1 MPHQRRLDDS
11 SIRRRAL
18 GERSR
23 VSIRRRSLRRAAALL
38 ALAVAAQGET
48 PAPRGGQARVETS
61 DERLARVQ
69 ERRKALERELARLR
83 GQERTLLGEVERL
96 ELVVLAKGQQL
107 EETRLVLQRANAQLA
122 ATLRRAGELKQ
133 SIDAT
138 RPQLAAHARAL
149 YKLGELSYLRVLLSV
164 DSPSDMFRGY
174 RFVTALARR
183 DNQRIV
189 AFRSDLRELTAAQAE
204 LEQRTRE
211 AQALRAELER
221 TRRALDLDRR
231 RKTELLTQIVER
243 KETHVAYVAE
253 LEEAERRLG
262 ELLLGLAAGEVS
274 VPLVAFKGALPWPVS
289 GRVRVPFGRRKH
301 ARFET
306 YTIQNGVEIEAE
318 EREPV
323 AAVHDGTV
331 VFADH
336 FRGYG
341 LMVVLDHGGKHHS
354 LYAHLDELRVAL
366 GQKVAAGMVIAT
378 VGAGLEGPGLYFEI
392 RSQGRPEDPL
402 GWLRKPQGL

>member
-1 MPHQRRLDDS
+1 VKW
-11 SIRRRAL
+11 AT
-18 GERSR
+18 
-23 VSIRRRSLRRAAALL
+23 ALL
-38 ALAVAAQGET
+38 ALAVAAQG
-48 PAPRGGQARVETS
+48 APHAPHGGQARAETS

-83 GQERTLLGEVERL
+83 GQERTLLGDVERL
-96 ELVVLAKGQQL
+96 ELVIRAKGQQL
-107 EETRLVLQRANAQLA
+107 EETRLVLQRTNVQLG
-122 ATLRRAGELKQ
+122 ATLRRTSELKQ

-164 DSPSDMFRGY
+164 DRPSDMFRGY

-183 DNQRIV
+183 DNQRI
-189 AFRSDLRELTAAQAE
+189 ASFRSDLRALGAAQAE

-211 AQALRAELER
+211 AQALRGELER
-221 TRRALDLDRR
+221 TRRALDLDRQ

-262 ELLLGLAAGEVS
+262 ELLQGLAGDEVS
-274 VPLVAFKGALPWPVS
+274 VPLVAFKGTLPWPVA

-301 ARFET
+301 PRFET

-318 EREPV
+318 VREPV

-341 LMVVLDHGGKHHS
+341 QMVVLDHGGKHHS
-354 LYAHLDELRVAL
+354 LYAHLEEVNVAL
-366 GQKVAAGMVIAT
+366 GQKVVAGMVIAT

-402 GWLRKPQGL
+402 GWLKKP